1 MFMPPLWR
9 VEGGNFVKR
18 VVYLATTALLAML
31 ILVPSALAQ
40 DVLPGDDDP
49 FLPEQNVTV
58 VEEAQ
63 LEQIAGQPLPSEP
76 PTVEPVPVTGQPS
89 DSAPLPKTGG
99 PETDSSTWAMVLSA
113 SALLLLL
120 GLGSLAYG
128 VSRRR

>member
-1 MFMPPLWR
+1 
-9 VEGGNFVKR
+9 VKR
-18 VVYLATTALLAML
+18 VVYLATTTLLAML

-40 DVLPGDDDP
+40 DLLPGDDDP

-58 VEEAQ
+58 LEEAQ

-76 PTVEPVPVTGQPS
+76 PIIEPVPVSGQPS

-99 PETDSSTWAMVLSA
+99 LEIGSSSSAWVMVLSA

-120 GLGSLAYG
+120 SLGGLAYG